1 MQHESQRKEL
11 FDDETRWVWIETIQS
26 RAYEF
31 LPKSLDLPE
40 LKRIFVQATENHPM
54 KLQKRPPAESG

>member
-11 FDDETRWVWIETIQS
+11 FDDETRWVWIETIQCG
-26 RAYEF
+26 AYEF

-40 LKRIFVQATENHPM
+40 LKRIFVQATENRPM
-54 KLQKRPPAESG
+54 KLQKRPPAESV

>member
-1 MQHESQRKEL
+1 MTKRDGYGSKRG
-11 FDDETRWVWIETIQS
+11 
-26 RAYEF
+26 AYEF

-54 KLQKRPPAESG
+54 KLQKRPPAESV